1 MLAVYFLLP
10 ANKFL
15 YSESTKT
22 PNTWDFPH
30 FTAGLLK
37 YLFDL
42 VFLINFL
49 EEKNTLWL
57 TSNQEKKKVFIH
69 FGLPWGLYL
78 ERQFFLK
85 ASCVKLSVWF
95 VKRKISVTTWESL
108 GVFSFHFPLPVSP
121 DLIIK
126 LLIGEM
132 NRGIGF
138 YLQTGQC
145 MIISV
150 HLKNEAR
157 VRVEINWCNRCAANV
172 LGI

>member
-49 EEKNTLWL
+49 KEK
-57 TSNQEKKKVFIH
+57 IH
-69 FGLPWGLYL
+69 
-78 ERQFFLK
+78 
-85 ASCVKLSVWF
+85 C
-95 VKRKISVTTWESL
+95 
-108 GVFSFHFPLPVSP
+108 
-121 DLIIK
+121 D
-126 LLIGEM
+126 
-132 NRGIGF
+132 
-138 YLQTGQC
+138 
-145 MIISV
+145 
-150 HLKNEAR
+150 
-157 VRVEINWCNRCAANV
+157 
-172 LGI
+172 